1 MTAKYTVSR
10 RGMADMLDSGF
21 MAGAMDLVAQM
32 IRNHAEA
39 IAPVGP
45 PSDPHAGRYKASF
58 RTRSH
63 RHGGATH
70 DRAEAIVTNFAPE
83 ALYVEFG
90 TEGREPY
97 HTMLRAATEIRI

>member
-1 MTAKYTVSR
+1 MQK
-10 RGMADMLDSGF
+10 MLNSDV
-21 MAGAMDLVAQM
+21 MLVAVTHVAHA
-32 IRNHAEA
+32 IENHARA

-45 PSDPHAGRYKASF
+45 PSDPHRGRYRASF
-58 RTRSH
+58 AVRSH
-63 RHGGATH
+63 KHGGATH